1 MKKLFVVLAVAIALV
16 TAGIAVAAIKGS
28 KHDLTYNGNTYYTS
42 ATTEI
47 CVFCH
52 TPHNA
57 VTGANVTAPLW
68 NKTYT
73 SNATFTAYGNTMRGT
88 PTATSLNNATRT
100 CLSCHDGAQ
109 AMNSLNNGPGSGNTA
124 IPNTGLGP
132 ITGVAV
138 IDGNFANDH
147 PIGVVY
153 DTANDLQTPTGTS
166 PVSGIVKINAVNSVL
181 ASSGIDKVECSSCH
195 SVHNDSG
202 IALFLPVANTGS
214 QLCLTYH
221 LK

>member
-16 TAGIAVAAIKGS
+16 SAGAALAAITGS
-28 KHDLTYNGNTYYTS
+28 KHDLTANSNTYYTT

-73 SNATFTAYGNTMRGT
+73 SNVTFTAYGNTMRGST
-88 PTATSLNNATRT
+88 TAASMTNATRT
-100 CLSCHDGAQ
+100 CLSCHDGTQ

-124 IPNTGLGP
+124 IANTGLGP
-132 ITGVAV
+132 ISGVTV
-138 IDGNFANDH
+138 IDGDFRNDH
-147 PIGVVY
+147 PIGVTYV
-153 DTANDLQTPTGTS
+153 TGNDLATPSGVS
-166 PVSGIVKINAVNSVL
+166 PTSGIVKIGGVNNVL
-181 ASSGIDKVECSSCH
+181 ATSGTDTVECSSCH

-202 IALFLPVANTGS
+202 IALFLPVANTSS
-214 QLCLTYH
+214 QLCLTCH